1 MAASDYDVGCSMQ
14 EQQSVSSGTDA
25 DDSLPTR
32 QMPLG
37 IVIARILVVSG
48 MSFAAAFAIFFFVG
62 GLWFIGLVSMA
73 VTAVFVVLMFAI
85 ERGAEHTKL

>member
-1 MAASDYDVGCSMQ
+1 MEEPTTAAPSPD
-14 EQQSVSSGTDA
+14 E
-25 DDSLPTR
+25 DDSAPTR

-37 IVIARILVVSG
+37 IVIARIVVVSG

-62 GLWFIGLVSMA
+62 GLWLIGLASLA
-73 VTAVFVVLMFAI
+73 VTAVFLVLMFAI